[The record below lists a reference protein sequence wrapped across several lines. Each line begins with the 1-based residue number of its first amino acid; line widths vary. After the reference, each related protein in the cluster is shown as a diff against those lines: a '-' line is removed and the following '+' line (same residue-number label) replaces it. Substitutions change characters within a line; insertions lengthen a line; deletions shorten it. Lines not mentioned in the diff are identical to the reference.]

1 MVKDKTK
8 QVKVLLISND
18 HSKAAFKF
26 VQDLHTRL
34 VELTETNFY
43 KSYKVR
49 PPTFVGDGEMTISDL
64 DGNEVVFRTREA
76 IPEVKDNYGKI
87 VSGKI
92 VNNWGILT
100 GLGLEEAD
108 LNQNTIIVDC
118 LLGSPSER
126 ALLKYVLDIYKKSV
140 ETAPFELYDLE
151 RLAVKPEDWPGVTD
165 DDGGAGL
172 MTFSPLF
179 EAELM
184 TFSPL
189 FEAALRCKVS
199 ISAKA
204 FYRAGEE
211 LCCNEN
217 KTLRALGVLLTVAAV
232 LMQRG

>member
-1 MVKDKTK
+1 MVNDKTK
-8 QVKVLLISND
+8 QVKILLISND
-18 HSKAAFKF
+18 HNKAAFKF
-26 VQDLHTRL
+26 VHDLHTRL
-34 VELTETNFY
+34 VELIETDFY
-43 KSYKVR
+43 ESYKVC
-49 PPTFVGDGEMTISDL
+49 PPTIVGSEMTISDL
-64 DGNEVVFRTREA
+64 DGNEVVFRIRKA
-76 IPEVKDNYGKI
+76 APEVNNNYEKI

-108 LNQNTIIVDC
+108 LNQDTIIVDC

-165 DDGGAGL
+165 DDDRAR
-172 MTFSPLF
+172 
-179 EAELM
+179 LM

-189 FEAALRCKVS
+189 FEAALRCKVDFS
-199 ISAKA
+199 TKA

-211 LCCNEN
+211 LCSNES

>member
-1 MVKDKTK
+1 MVNDKTK
-8 QVKVLLISND
+8 QVKILLIRND

-34 VELTETNFY
+34 VELIETNFY
-43 KSYKVR
+43 ESYKVC
-49 PPTFVGDGEMTISDL
+49 PPTFIGNGEMTISDL
-64 DGNEVVFRTREA
+64 DGNEVVFRTRKST
-76 IPEVKDNYGKI
+76 PEVNNNYEKI
-87 VSGKI
+87 ISGKI

-108 LNQNTIIVDC
+108 LNQDTIIVDC

-165 DDGGAGL
+165 DDGWAR
-172 MTFSPLF
+172 
-179 EAELM
+179 LM

-189 FEAALRCKVS
+189 FEAALRCKVG
-199 ISAKA
+199 ISTKA
-204 FYRAGEE
+204 FYRAGEK
-211 LCCNEN
+211 LCRDEN

>member
-1 MVKDKTK
+1 MVNDKTK
-8 QVKVLLISND
+8 QVKILLIRND

-34 VELTETNFY
+34 VELIETNFY
-43 KSYKVR
+43 EYYKVC
-49 PPTFVGDGEMTISDL
+49 PPTFIGNGEMTISDL
-64 DGNEVVFRTREA
+64 DGNEVVFRTRKST
-76 IPEVKDNYGKI
+76 PEVNNNYEKI

-108 LNQNTIIVDC
+108 LNQDTIIVDC

-165 DDGGAGL
+165 DGWAR
-172 MTFSPLF
+172 
-179 EAELM
+179 LM

-189 FEAALRCKVS
+189 FEAALRCKVDFS
-199 ISAKA
+199 TKA
-204 FYRAGEE
+204 FYRAGEK
-211 LCCNEN
+211 LCRDEN

>member
-8 QVKVLLISND
+8 QVKVLLISNN

-76 IPEVKDNYGKI
+76 TPEVKDNYGKI

-165 DDGGAGL
+165 DDGAR
-172 MTFSPLF
+172 
-179 EAELM
+179 LM

-189 FEAALRCKVS
+189 FEAALRCKVDFS
-199 ISAKA
+199 TKA
-204 FYRAGEE
+204 FYRAGEK
-211 LCCNEN
+211 LCSNEN
-217 KTLRALGVLLTVAAV
+217 KTLRAFGVLLTVAAV
-232 LMQRG
+232 LM

>member
-1 MVKDKTK
+1 MNDKTK

-18 HSKAAFKF
+18 HSEAAFKF

-43 KSYKVR
+43 KSYKIC
-49 PPTFVGDGEMTISDL
+49 PPTFVGDGEMTISDF

-108 LNQNTIIVDC
+108 LNQDTIIVDC

-126 ALLKYVLDIYKKSV
+126 ALLKYVLDIYRKSV

-151 RLAVKPEDWPGVTD
+151 HLAVKPEDWPGVTD
-165 DDGGAGL
+165 DDDGAGL
-172 MTFSPLF
+172 TTFSPLF
-179 EAELM
+179 EAGLM